1 MMASRPQKK
10 SKKEKPMNN
19 AVHDPIFVVDDDQG
33 ILDSFDAMLGD
44 DYPLIMIDNGTKA
57 IELIVENKPKLL
69 FLDIKLPGHDGM
81 EVLEKIREKGISSK
95 VVIVTALVQD
105 HYEELAQKYGVFK
118 YLHKPLDVDEVKE
131 ITRRVLH

>member
-1 MMASRPQKK
+1 
-10 SKKEKPMNN
+10 MNN

-69 FLDIKLPGHDGM
+69 FLDIKLPGHDGI
-81 EVLEKIREKGISSK
+81 EVLEKIREKGVSSK

-105 HYEELAQKYGVFK
+105 HYEDLAQKFGVFT